1 MQRERIGNRIVTL
14 AVALA
19 ALVLGAAGANAAGT
33 SEPGASLPVPA
44 LGHPWPSAPLVLDV
58 RSENRRV
65 LIPGPGDGTI
75 QIQVIAPDDPAIRI
89 GRPRLNL
96 ALVIDRSGSMAEA
109 RKLDFVKTAAHH
121 LVDMMGP
128 DDLLSIVTYSQG
140 VQIQSPPR
148 PVGRDRADLHRI
160 IAGLYPGGSTF
171 LSGGLEEGFRQAK
184 SGKRAGTLNRVLLLS
199 DGLANVGVTNRG
211 ALRERAGDMAEKGIS
226 VSTFGVGNDFDEEL
240 MTMIARGGGGNY
252 RYLGDPER
260 IVAALESEFHTASR
274 TAASEVEIILRL
286 KRECRFGSVLGR
298 DWRRDGDTYVIRL
311 GDLSSGERR
320 TVFAK
325 VNVTG
330 EGIGLRE
337 VGDVALRYRDPATS
351 KGVTSS
357 AKAVSLELVRDEQAY
372 REGFDR
378 SVQEKRA
385 IAEANVLVQ
394 EAARLADQGK
404 KEEAKGMLGKAA
416 AGLAA
421 APPSPAVR
429 AEMDHAGRYKDSL
442 DTMGDMSSESAKG
455 AQKAIKYRAYETL
468 QQR

>member
-1 MQRERIGNRIVTL
+1 MKTERIGCRFVTL

-19 ALVLGAAGANAAGT
+19 AVLLGAAGAQ
-33 SEPGASLPVPA
+33 
-44 LGHPWPSAPLVLDV
+44 SAPLMLDV
-58 RSENRRV
+58 RSENRTV
-65 LIPGPGDGTI
+65 LVPGPGDGTI
-75 QIQVIAPDDPAIRI
+75 QIQVIAPDAPAVPAD
-89 GRPRLNL
+89 RPRLNL

-128 DDLLSIVTYSQG
+128 DDLLSIVAYSQQ
-140 VQIQSPPR
+140 VQVPWPSR
-148 PVGRDRADLHRI
+148 PVGRDRSDLHRI

-171 LSGGLEEGFRQAK
+171 LSGGLEEGFRQATA
-184 SGKRAGTLNRVLLLS
+184 GKRRGTLNRVLLLS

-211 ALRERAGDMAEKGIS
+211 VLRERAGEMAEKGIS

-240 MTMIARGGGGNY
+240 MTRIAGGGGGNY
-252 RYLGDPER
+252 LYLGDPER
-260 IVAALESEFHTASR
+260 IVAALESEFRTASR

-286 KRECRFGSVLGR
+286 RRECRFGSVLGR
-298 DWRRDGDTYVIRL
+298 DWRRDGDSYVIRL
-311 GDLSSGERR
+311 GDLSAGERR

-325 VNVTG
+325 VNVAG
-330 EGIGLRE
+330 DGIGLRE

-351 KGVTSS
+351 KGTTTSS
-357 AKAVSLELVRDEQAY
+357 KAVSLELVRDEQAY

-385 IAEANVLVQ
+385 VAEANVLMQ

-421 APPSPAVR
+421 APSSPAVR
-429 AEMDHAGRYKDSL
+429 AEMDHAERYKDSL

>member
-1 MQRERIGNRIVTL
+1 MKTERIGDKRIML
-14 AVALA
+14 AAALA
-19 ALVLGAAGANAAGT
+19 AMLLGTVCAHA
-33 SEPGASLPVPA
+33 
-44 LGHPWPSAPLVLDV
+44 APLMLDV

-65 LIPGPGDGTI
+65 LVPGPGDGTI
-75 QIQVIAPDDPAIRI
+75 QIQVVAPDIPAIRI
-89 GRPRLNL
+89 DRPRLNL
-96 ALVIDRSGSMAEA
+96 ALVLDRSGSMADA

-121 LVDMMGP
+121 LVDRMGP
-128 DDLLSIVTYSQG
+128 DDRLSIVTYSQR
-140 VQIQSPPR
+140 VEVPWPSR
-148 PVGRDRADLHRI
+148 PVGRDREEIHRI
-160 IAGLYPGGSTF
+160 LSGLYPGGSTF

-184 SGKRAGTLNRVLLLS
+184 TGKRRGTLNRVLLLS
-199 DGLANVGVTNRG
+199 DGLANVGVTDRG
-211 ALRERAGDMAEKGIS
+211 ALRERAGDMAEHGIS

-240 MTMIARGGGGNY
+240 MMRIAAGGGGNY
-252 RYLGDPER
+252 RYLGDPEQ

-274 TAASEVEIILRL
+274 TAASEVEIIIRL
-286 KRECRFGSVLGR
+286 KSDCRFGSVLGR
-298 DWRRDGDTYVIRL
+298 DWRRDGDAYVVRL
-311 GDLSSGERR
+311 GDLSAGERR

-325 VNVTG
+325 VNVAG
-330 EGIGLRE
+330 ERTGLRE

-351 KGVTSS
+351 KGITTSS
-357 AKAVSLELVRDEQAY
+357 KGVSLELVRDERIY

-385 IAEANVLVQ
+385 VAEASVLVQ

-421 APPSPAVR
+421 APPSPAVS
-429 AEMDHAGRYKDSL
+429 AEMDHAARYKNSL

-455 AQKAIKYRAYETL
+455 AQKAIKYRVYETL

>member
-1 MQRERIGNRIVTL
+1 MQTSLLGNRIFPL
-14 AVALA
+14 AMALA
-19 ALVLGAAGANAAGT
+19 ALILGATGANAA
-33 SEPGASLPVPA
+33 SLM
-44 LGHPWPSAPLVLDV
+44 LDV
-58 RSENRRV
+58 RAENRRV
-65 LIPGPGDGTI
+65 LVPGPGDGTI
-75 QIQVIAPDDPAIRI
+75 QIQVIASDDPAIRT

-109 RKLDFVKTAAHH
+109 RKLDFVKMAAHH
-121 LVDMMGP
+121 LVDRMGP
-128 DDLLSIVTYSQG
+128 DDLLSIVTYSQQ
-140 VQIQSPPR
+140 VQVPWPSR
-148 PVGRDRADLHRI
+148 SVGRDREEVHRI
-160 IAGLYPGGSTF
+160 ISGLYPGGSTF

-184 SGKRAGTLNRVLLLS
+184 GGMRTGTLNRVLLLS

-240 MTMIARGGGGNY
+240 MAGIAGGGGGNY

-260 IVAALESEFHTASR
+260 IVAALESEFHAASR

-286 KRECRFGSVLGR
+286 KRECRFRSVLGR
-298 DWRRDGDTYVIRL
+298 DWRREGDAYVVRL
-311 GDLSSGERR
+311 GDLSTGERR
-320 TVFAK
+320 TVFARLH
-325 VNVTG
+325 VAG
-330 EGIGLRE
+330 EGIGRRE
-337 VGDVALRYRDPATS
+337 VGEVALRYRDPATS
-351 KGVTSS
+351 KGITTPS
-357 AKAVSLELVRDEQAY
+357 KGVSLELVRDERAY

-385 IAEANVLVQ
+385 VAEANVLVQ

-404 KEEAKGMLGKAA
+404 KAEAKEVLGKAA

-429 AEMDHAGRYKDSL
+429 AEMEHADRYRNSL
-442 DTMGDMSSESAKG
+442 DAMGDMHSESAKG

>member
-1 MQRERIGNRIVTL
+1 MKTSLLGYRIVTL
-14 AVALA
+14 AAVLA
-19 ALVLGAAGANAAGT
+19 ALILGAAGVHAAGAA
-33 SEPGASLPVPA
+33 ELGASLPAPA
-44 LGHPWPSAPLVLDV
+44 LGRPWPSAQLSLDV

-75 QIQVIAPDDPAIRI
+75 QIQVIAPDGPAIRTD
-89 GRPRLNL
+89 RPRMNL

-128 DDLLSIVTYSQG
+128 DDLLSIVTYSQQ
-140 VQIQSPPR
+140 VRIPWSSH
-148 PVGRDRADLHRI
+148 PVGRDREELHRI
-160 IAGLYPGGSTF
+160 ISGLYPGGSTF

-184 SGKRAGTLNRVLLLS
+184 AGKRKGTLNRVLLLS
-199 DGLANVGVTNRG
+199 DGLANVGVSNRY
-211 ALRERAGDMAEKGIS
+211 ALRERAGDMAEQGIS

-240 MTMIARGGGGNY
+240 MTMVAGGGGGNY
-252 RYLGDPER
+252 RYLADPER
-260 IVAALESEFHTASR
+260 IVAALESEFHSASR
-274 TAASEVEIILRL
+274 TAASEVEIIIRL
-286 KRECRFGSVLGR
+286 KRECHFGSVLGR
-298 DWRRDGDTYVIRL
+298 DWRREGDSYVIRL
-311 GDLSSGERR
+311 GDLSAGERR

-325 VNVTG
+325 LNVAG
-330 EGIGLRE
+330 EGTGLRE

-351 KGVTSS
+351 KVVTAS
-357 AKAVSLELVRDEQAY
+357 AKGVSLELVRDERVY

-385 IAEANVLVQ
+385 VAEANVLVQ

-404 KEEAKGMLGKAA
+404 KEEAKGILGKAA

-421 APPSPAVR
+421 APPSPVVR
-429 AEMDHAGRYKDSL
+429 AEMDHAERYKNSL
-442 DTMGDMSSESAKG
+442 DTMGDMSSDSAKG

-468 QQR
+468 RQR

>member
-1 MQRERIGNRIVTL
+1 MKPSLLGNRFVMP

-19 ALVLGAAGANAAGT
+19 ALVFCAACAHA
-33 SEPGASLPVPA
+33 
-44 LGHPWPSAPLVLDV
+44 APLMLDV

-65 LIPGPGDGTI
+65 LVPGPGDGTI
-75 QIQVIAPDDPAIRI
+75 QIQVFAPDVPVIST

-128 DDLLSIVTYSQG
+128 DDRLSIVTYSQH
-140 VQIQSPPR
+140 VEIAWPSR
-148 PVGRDRADLHRI
+148 LVGRDREELHRI
-160 IAGLYPGGSTF
+160 ISGLYPGGSTF

-184 SGKRAGTLNRVLLLS
+184 AGKRKGALNRVLLLS

-211 ALRERAGDMAEKGIS
+211 ALRERAGDMAENGVS

-240 MTMIARGGGGNY
+240 MTMVAGGGGGNY

-260 IVAALESEFHTASR
+260 IVAALTAEFHTASR
-274 TAASEVEIILRL
+274 TVASEVEIIIRLR
-286 KRECRFGSVLGR
+286 RDCRFGSVLGR
-298 DWRRDGDTYVIRL
+298 DWRRDGDAYVIRL
-311 GDLSSGERR
+311 GDLSAGERR
-320 TVFAK
+320 TVFARL
-325 VNVTG
+325 NVAGGWT
-330 EGIGLRE
+330 GLRE
-337 VGDVALRYRDPATS
+337 VGDVALRYRDPLTS
-351 KGVTSS
+351 KGITTSS
-357 AKAVSLELVRDEQAY
+357 KGVSLELVRDERVY

-378 SVQEKRA
+378 SVQERRA
-385 IAEANVLVQ
+385 VVEANMLVQ

-429 AEMDHAGRYKDSL
+429 AEMDHANRYRNSL
-442 DTMGDMSSESAKG
+442 DTMGEMSSESAKE
-455 AQKAIKYRAYETL
+455 AQKAIKYRSYEML

>member
-1 MQRERIGNRIVTL
+1 MKASLIGNRLVPL

-19 ALVLGAAGANAAGT
+19 TLMLGAAGTTT
-33 SEPGASLPVPA
+33 SGASLPVPA
-44 LGHPWPSAPLVLDV
+44 LGRPWPSAQLVLDV

-65 LIPGPGDGTI
+65 LVPGPGDGTI
-75 QIQVIAPDDPAIRI
+75 QIQVTAPDAPAIRTD
-89 GRPRLNL
+89 RPRLNL

-109 RKLDFVKTAAHH
+109 GKLDFVKTAAHH
-121 LVDMMGP
+121 LVDMMAP
-128 DDLLSIVTYSQG
+128 DDLLSVVTYSQG
-140 VQIQSPPR
+140 VQVPWPSR
-148 PVGRDRADLHRI
+148 PVGRDRDGLHRI
-160 IAGLYPGGSTF
+160 ISGLYPGGSTF

-184 SGKRAGTLNRVLLLS
+184 AGKRGGTLNRVLLLS
-199 DGLANVGVTNRG
+199 DGLANVGVISRG

-240 MTMIARGGGGNY
+240 MTMIAGGGGGNY

-260 IVAALESEFHTASR
+260 IVAALESEFRTASR
-274 TAASEVEIILRL
+274 TAASEVEIIIRL
-286 KRECRFGSVLGR
+286 KRDCRFGSVLGR
-298 DWRRDGDTYVIRL
+298 EWRRDGDAYVIRL
-311 GDLSSGERR
+311 GDLSAGERR

-325 VNVTG
+325 LSVAG
-330 EGIGLRE
+330 ERTGLRE

-351 KGVTSS
+351 KGIS
-357 AKAVSLELVRDEQAY
+357 ASATGIFLELVRDERAY

-385 IAEANVLVQ
+385 VAEANVLVQ

-421 APPSPAVR
+421 APASPAVR
-429 AEMDHAGRYKDSL
+429 AEMDHANRYKDSL
-442 DTMGDMSSESAKG
+442 DAMGDMRSESAKG
-455 AQKAIKYRAYETL
+455 TQKAIKYRAYETL